1 VQAKKPLVLVT
12 SGSNPTTRRAS
23 KQRRAPP
30 TSIEVQSN
38 GLTQRRQGAN
48 VIVVATGAAGRV
60 GVPCPVPAPAA
71 VSLPAMPGPRAA
83 AGGGRRGRRQGDDA
97 LRGRPSVQSATG
109 ASERR
114 RRGGG
119 AGGGGSAGPGAQQEG
134 VRARRRRQGR
144 AVDAVGAQSWRRPLA
159 S

>member
-1 VQAKKPLVLVT
+1 
-12 SGSNPTTRRAS
+12 
-23 KQRRAPP
+23 
-30 TSIEVQSN
+30 
-38 GLTQRRQGAN
+38 
-48 VIVVATGAAGRV
+48 
-60 GVPCPVPAPAA
+60 
-71 VSLPAMPGPRAA
+71 MPGPRAA
-83 AGGGRRGRRQGDDA
+83 AGGGRRGRRQGDADA

-109 ASERR
+109 ASKRRR

-119 AGGGGSAGPGAQQEG
+119 AGAGGGSAGPGAQQQEG